1 MIGIMI
7 LQACASLPDDQGN
20 QFKVKSGTTVLD
32 IENKFGESSCHFSY
46 FMDGK
51 KYDFVEFAQSPSL
64 AVFEDNRL
72 YTVILRGQRSNLDK
86 LFIESMGKDDLPLEK
101 GLCPIH
107 SWVREYRDMT
117 GIRLDLEE
125 GDDLLAEAQK
135 EPVLFAA
142 LIVVGTA
149 TLPIWGSFVI
159 VGEMARALSK
169 KEYRMSR
176 SVNESLIRSDSSYSD
191 FTSWLSQPDIS
202 LKNELYS
209 VRLYTVAKSFFTP
222 HDFIYTVGFVDGK
235 VVWVAYNSWTIQH
248 DLISYMQS
256 HPSP

>member
-1 MIGIMI
+1 MKRLIMYVMIGIMI

-125 GDDLLAEAQK
+125 GDDLVVILAGDQQHLEVLVMVVDVFQHGRIAHVVDDQHHQVDGVVVQDPDRLLGVPGIVAFILLAAQEVIDLRLDLRFVMDEK
-135 EPVLFAA
+135 QVHSCVLFH
-142 LIVVGTA
+142 
-149 TLPIWGSFVI
+149 
-159 VGEMARALSK
+159 
-169 KEYRMSR
+169 
-176 SVNESLIRSDSSYSD
+176 SL
-191 FTSWLSQPDIS
+191 F
-202 LKNELYS
+202 LK
-209 VRLYTVAKSFFTP
+209 A
-222 HDFIYTVGFVDGK
+222 GG
-235 VVWVAYNSWTIQH
+235 
-248 DLISYMQS
+248 
-256 HPSP
+256 